1 MGKSLFFVLILL
13 GFFTA
18 CTSNQNEQSASE
30 MFAAFNRHD
39 WSAMASYYSDR
50 AEFLDPSFG
59 LDYVTR
65 SREETATKYSKMAG
79 TFPDISDSIKSIYST
94 GDNVVIEFVSSGS
107 SGDSI
112 KFKLPICSILTFK
125 NGKIIRDATY
135 YDQ

>member
-1 MGKSLFFVLILL
+1 MNKNLFFVLILL

-18 CTSNQNEQSASE
+18 CTNNKNEQLATE

-39 WSAMASYYSDR
+39 WSTMASYYSDH

-59 LDYVTR
+59 IDYVTR
-65 SREETATKYSKMAG
+65 SRSETATKYSEMAQ
-79 TFPDISDSIKSIYST
+79 TFTDITDSVKSIYCT
-94 GDNVVIEFVSSGS
+94 GDKAVIEFVSSGS